1 MARLWD
7 RHVRLHML
15 LEVRTGTDSVIRA
28 NGDYRVVDMMFVSV
42 VLLDA
47 ERSLRSERRK
57 AHGLVS
63 TDKKLNEHGREH
75 ILIHSDNLGIFVFTA
90 FSTSR
95 QYPCE

>member
-47 ERSLRSERRK
+47 ERSLRSERR
-57 AHGLVS
+57 HM
-63 TDKKLNEHGREH
+63 D
-75 ILIHSDNLGIFVFTA
+75 
-90 FSTSR
+90 
-95 QYPCE
+95 